1 MLVNSDQLAF
11 VIKPGNEKW
20 CYIHHVYIWAYTL

>member
-11 VIKPGNEKW
+11 VIKSGNEKL
-20 CYIHHVYIWAYTL
+20 CYIHHVYI